1 MPRAKRHPRRV
12 ALSFEE
18 IGAKTPQKIRGYS
31 TNISLTGIFV
41 ATTQLLPVGTR
52 LKIELE
58 DGSVRIPLE
67 GVVTRVQ
74 KVPPELRTVVQ
85 IGMGLRFLT
94 PPENLAKLLPAATAD
109 ELAAAARPAPAPAA
123 ALAPVAA
130 LPHGRAFTV
139 KFASPQEWETVRD
152 RDVRRGGV
160 FVATAS
166 PAALHETVQVTLA
179 IPGSHDPPTFAAKVV
194 HAMPAGMAV
203 EFVDRAAVNA
213 ALKPAGA

>member
-12 ALSFEE
+12 PLSFEE
-18 IGAKTPQKIRGYS
+18 IGAKTPQKVRGYS

-58 DGSVRIPLE
+58 DGTVRVPLE

-109 ELAAAARPAPAPAA
+109 ELAAAKPAPRAAP
-123 ALAPVAA
+123 APVAA

-160 FVATAS
+160 FVATPS

-194 HAMPAGMAV
+194 HAMPTGMAV